1 MMANKQTTREDKV
14 ALFHKAMSLDVNS
27 EARVSLLETR
37 KKLLLEETKEAIDA
51 MAVLQVELM
60 RGRKPTDEQ
69 WGHLLKELA
78 DVQYVLSGTVISFS
92 KLPHELDTAFNRV
105 HSSNL
110 NKLDSNGKPVY
121 SEDGKVLKG
130 PNYKTPNLI
139 DLLN

>member
-37 KKLLLEETKEAIDA
+37 KNLLLEETKEAIDA

-92 KLPHELDTAFNRV
+92 KLPH
-105 HSSNL
+105 
-110 NKLDSNGKPVY
+110 KLDNNGKPVY